1 MPSDGSCL
9 LSFEIL
15 SACIMP
21 SESEDPKVKRYVVY
35 ELTVRQDTR
44 DSIDQMPARIYRR
57 YTDFRELYNSLKQ
70 NYAQQVS
77 VIDFPNKVLVGNFSS
92 NLIAERSAA
101 FELLL
106 SFIAKSSI
114 LRNASEFLN
123 FLQNEE
129 LTKACQLLDERNET
143 CIPILEN
150 SFILLNKIFMDRSKP
165 VLLILCRL
173 VAACTSTPVP
183 HQSADKWASLALSR
197 YETLCDIDTLP
208 LYIPLLHT
216 CAHLW

>member
-1 MPSDGSCL
+1 MPNDGSAL

-21 SESEDPKVKRYVVY
+21 PDGEDPKVKRYVVY
-35 ELTVRQDTR
+35 ELTVRQDTK
-44 DSIDQMPARIYRR
+44 DSIDPMPARIYRR

-70 NYAQQVS
+70 DYTQQMS
-77 VIDFPNKVLVGNFSS
+77 AIDFPNKVLVGNFSS
-92 NLIAERSAA
+92 HLIAERSAA
-101 FELLL
+101 FEKLL
-106 SFIAKSSI
+106 SFISKNSV
-114 LRNASEFLN
+114 LRNTLEFLN

-129 LTKACQLLDERNET
+129 LTKACQLLDERNEA